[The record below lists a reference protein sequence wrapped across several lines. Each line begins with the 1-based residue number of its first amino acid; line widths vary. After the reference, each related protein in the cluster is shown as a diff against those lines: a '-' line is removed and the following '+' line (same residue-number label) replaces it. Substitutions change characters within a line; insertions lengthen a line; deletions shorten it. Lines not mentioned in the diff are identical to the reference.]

1 MQYTYELFKTNPTQN
16 NLDDIIN
23 KTIEIISNSE
33 QDNKGTGITT
43 TIAKSYSQYWLLAD
57 DNPILRCNKQLIDSH
72 FNDILRDIDMIP
84 KQLLSLDAK
93 SIYIN
98 LVKEYAIKIKRVYKL

>member
-23 KTIEIISNSE
+23 KTIEIISNS
-33 QDNKGTGITT
+33 DHDVRGSGITT